1 VGEVGVSAPS
11 PRSLWCSCSLA
22 LCISEGSSLRVT
34 VFCLR
39 GPIRVGGGGL
49 LEPVARM
56 LSRREA
62 LVDEDVLRLRTG
74 AEDEE
79 EDVLG

>member
-1 VGEVGVSAPS
+1 M
-11 PRSLWCSCSLA
+11 
-22 LCISEGSSLRVT
+22 T